1 MSDLEDYN
9 NIIIDISNVEHDI
22 HSYRQSLSD
31 MNNRVVRVVDI
42 PHMREIYNSFESERN
57 KFTCAISDLELKL
70 VKLNAAR
77 NIAAQCLEDSGHE
90 WRMNYVTKKFEWVH
104 KDTINQQLKEI
115 DDVLPI
121 DSYDI
126 TSEEYIH
133 INRFGSWNRRYCGIM
148 KRACYIEYH
157 VFIKRA
163 NVIYAN
169 YKRVQSEINFACD
182 NTTITIYGH
191 KYTFKKPW
199 RS

>member
-9 NIIIDISNVEHDI
+9 NIIIDISNTEHDI
-22 HSYRQSLSD
+22 YSYKRSLCD
-31 MNNRVVRVVDI
+31 MDNRVVRVVDI

-104 KDTINQQLKEI
+104 KDTISQQLKEI
-115 DDVLPI
+115 DDVLPK
-121 DSYDI
+121 DSIDI
-126 TSEEYIH
+126 TSDEYEYIH
-133 INRFGSWNRRYCGIM
+133 RSLMRCSRDRGVM
-148 KRACYIEYH
+148 KRACYIGNW
-157 VFIKRA
+157 VFTDRV

-169 YKRVQSEINFACD
+169 YKRVLSETNFKRD
-182 NTTITIYGH
+182 NITIIIFGH